1 MTVSALRILLGM
13 EPMKDSKTI
22 LYLWRP
28 RSFWHKC
35 SGTYELSCGKG
46 NSGVLRLYDAITSG
60 ALADSR
66 TVPAQAHSHGL
77 PRRRY
82 RAAIGVLACLL
93 AAVASYWYV
102 DIRGLEIKPGDV
114 EGQLLK
120 IESWR
125 AAGIEGFLNIH
136 VLVDRLLGHLPRSG
150 KQENHNLQQ
159 GEILSKRDVLIR
171 EEIVALLKEFGAEE
185 YSVPPEFMA
194 GVDRFITQLQERDHE
209 HLARALGAGR
219 ADLERIRE
227 ILAQHN
233 LPQDLAY
240 MVLVESGF
248 LHSSESQ
255 DGAVGL
261 WQFTEVTARNY
272 GMEVTEDV
280 DDRLDLSKS
289 TVAASRYLRDL
300 ILDFG
305 TGSSVMLAMAAYN
318 GGAERVR
325 RAVRSLKDP
334 IKQRNFWHL
343 YRTGMLPEET
353 REYVPKVIA
362 ATIIGRNPERFGFL
376 QPAMERE
383 AR

>member
-13 EPMKDSKTI
+13 DLMKDSKTR

-35 SGTYELSCGKG
+35 SGTYELSCDKG
-46 NSGVLRLYDAITSG
+46 NSGVLRLYNTITCG
-60 ALADSR
+60 TLADSR
-66 TVPAQAHSHGL
+66 TARAQAHSHGR
-77 PRRRY
+77 PRKRY
-82 RAAIGVLACLL
+82 RAAIGVMVCLL
-93 AAVASYWYV
+93 AAVASYSYV
-102 DIRGLEIKPGDV
+102 DIRGFEIGRGNI
-114 EGQLLK
+114 EGQLLRM
-120 IESWR
+120 ESWR
-125 AAGIEGFLNIH
+125 AAGIEGFLNVH
-136 VLVDRLLGHLPRSG
+136 ALVDRLLGYLPRAG
-150 KQENHNLQQ
+150 KQEDPNLKQVELLSEQ
-159 GEILSKRDVLIR
+159 DLFVKQEII
-171 EEIVALLKEFGAEE
+171 ALLKEFGAEE
-185 YSVPPEFMA
+185 YNVPPEFLA
-194 GVDRFITQLQERDHE
+194 GVDRFIRQLQERDHE
-209 HLARALGAGR
+209 HLARALVAGR

-227 ILAQHN
+227 ILAEHN

-248 LHSSESQ
+248 LHSSESRE
-255 DGAVGL
+255 GAAGL
-261 WQFTEVTARNY
+261 WQFTKVTARNY
-272 GMEVTEDV
+272 GMKVSDTV
-280 DDRLDLSKS
+280 DERLDLSKS

-305 TGSSVMLAMAAYN
+305 TGSSVMLAIAAYN

-343 YRTGMLPEET
+343 YRTGLLPEET

>member
-1 MTVSALRILLGM
+1 
-13 EPMKDSKTI
+13 MKDSNTK

-28 RSFWHKC
+28 RSFWHKS
-35 SGTYELSCGKG
+35 SGTYELTCGKKK
-46 NSGVLRLYDAITSG
+46 SGVVRLYSAITSG
-60 ALADSR
+60 ALADSLAMR
-66 TVPAQAHSHGL
+66 IQAPSHRR

-82 RAAIGVLACLL
+82 RAAIGVFVCLL
-93 AAVASYWYV
+93 AAVASYSYV
-102 DIRGLEIKPGDV
+102 GIGGLEVGRGGI

-120 IESWR
+120 MESWR
-125 AAGIEGFLNIH
+125 AAGLEGFLNVH
-136 VLVDRLLGHLPRSG
+136 ALADRLLGYLSRTG
-150 KQENHNLQQ
+150 RQDKQDLLK
-159 GEILSKRDVLIR
+159 GEVLDKQDHFIKQ
-171 EEIVALLKEFGAEE
+171 EIVALLKEFGAEE
-185 YSVPPEFMA
+185 YNVPPEFLA
-194 GVDRFITQLQERDHE
+194 GVERFTRQFQERDRE

-219 ADLERIRE
+219 ADLERIRD

-255 DGAVGL
+255 EGAAGL

-272 GMEVTEDV
+272 GMKVNETV
-280 DDRLDLSKS
+280 DERLDLSKS

-305 TGSSVMLAMAAYN
+305 TGSSVMLAIAAYN

-325 RAVRSLKDP
+325 RAVRSVKDP

-343 YRTGMLPEET
+343 YRAGLLPVET

-362 ATIIGRNPERFGFL
+362 ATIIGRNPERFGFSR
-376 QPAMERE
+376 PAMERE
-383 AR
+383 VH